1 MDNRFLRNEM
11 LFGKNS
17 TDKLNGKNVAV
28 FGVGGVGGY
37 VAEALARSGIGNIT
51 VVDNDTVDITNINR
65 QILALESTVGLE
77 KVDVA
82 EKRLKDINPN
92 CNVKKIR
99 LFYLPENADCID
111 LSTYDYVIDAIDT
124 VSAKLTLIEKAKEN
138 NIPIISSMGTGNK
151 INALMFKVADIF
163 DTKNDSLAR
172 VMRTECRKRN
182 IKSLK
187 VVYSEEEPK
196 IALND
201 ENNKRIPASNAFVPP
216 VAGFIIAGEVIKD
229 LLCIS

>member
-1 MDNRFLRNEM
+1 MSNRFLRNEM
-11 LFGKNS
+11 LFGEKCTENLS
-17 TDKLNGKNVAV
+17 RKSVIV
-28 FGVGGVGGY
+28 FGIGGVGGY
-37 VAEALARSGIGNIT
+37 TVEALARSGIGNIT

-82 EKRLKDINPN
+82 EKRIKDINPN

-151 INALMFKVADIF
+151 INASMFKVADIF

-196 IALND
+196 NALKD
-201 ENNKRIPASNAFVPP
+201 ENNKRIPASNSFVPP

-229 LLCIS
+229 LLGIL